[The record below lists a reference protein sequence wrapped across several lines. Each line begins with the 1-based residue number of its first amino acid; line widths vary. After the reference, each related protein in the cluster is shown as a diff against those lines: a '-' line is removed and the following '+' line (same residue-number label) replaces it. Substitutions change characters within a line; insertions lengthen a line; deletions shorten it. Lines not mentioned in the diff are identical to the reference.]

1 MCVWPQRHYE
11 AVTYLSVVGLSVNID
26 LHGVVVIV
34 TLSVVEFTDLKSF
47 VLSDTQEANSTV
59 MMVIVSD
66 VVVGYP
72 EKSWFWSFEAL

>member
-47 VLSDTQEANSTV
+47 
-59 MMVIVSD
+59 IVSD